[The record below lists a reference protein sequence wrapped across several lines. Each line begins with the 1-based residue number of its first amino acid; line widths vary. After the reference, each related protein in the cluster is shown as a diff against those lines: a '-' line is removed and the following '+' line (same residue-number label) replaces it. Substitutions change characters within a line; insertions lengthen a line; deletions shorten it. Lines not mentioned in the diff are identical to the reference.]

1 MVLKCPMGYSRK
13 NPRYTFLKTPP
24 GIFKF
29 VTFTLR
35 NPKENKV
42 SLLHLETLQNCVAPL
57 ANSKVKNQ
65 KTHGWKFHRQHM
77 SFS

>member
-1 MVLKCPMGYSRK
+1 MPNGLFQIKSSIYFSE
-13 NPRYTFLKTPP
+13 TPP
-24 GIFKF
+24 PPGTFTF
-29 VTFTLR
+29 VPFTLR

-57 ANSKVKNQ
+57 ANSKVKSQ